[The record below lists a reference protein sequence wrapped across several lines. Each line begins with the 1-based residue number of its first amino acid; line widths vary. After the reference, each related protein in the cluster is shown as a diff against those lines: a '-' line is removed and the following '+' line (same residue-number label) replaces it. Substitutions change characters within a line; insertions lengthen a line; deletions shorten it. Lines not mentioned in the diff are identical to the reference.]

1 MDNLFETAKRIFK
14 RDGDHVTNYFRCTVG
29 PKKGK
34 MVSDPSKCGKRAN
47 PKRVRHGRI
56 VAKTRGAI
64 RVKKS
69 MITLKTHTSKRIRE
83 LNARLNALFTTRAGV
98 KESICSYALTLPICQ
113 AIYEVAE
120 FNNIVD
126 QLTINESVLQVILDM
141 MDDYTN
147 SVDDIVCEF
156 FFQSGYD
163 LLED

>member
-83 LNARLNALFTTRAGV
+83 LNARLNSLFTTRAGV
-98 KESICSYALTLPICQ
+98 KESISSHAFTLPICH

-126 QLTINESVLQVILDM
+126 QLIIEDAVVNHLLDL

-147 SVDDIVCEF
+147 SVDELVAEF
-156 FFQSGYD
+156 FYQSGYD
-163 LLED
+163 IIED